1 MTISSKATFTIGAFA
16 GDAGVVTVEGTAVDV
31 VGVENLPEGKEC
43 TLVLRPESAVL
54 ADEGVL
60 PCKVIV
66 SCFMGSYQNY
76 HVMVGDT
83 LVKITDFNPK
93 NKKVYREGETAWV
106 TFEKENVHVL

>member
-1 MTISSKATFTIGAFA
+1 VGISKLA
-16 GDAGVVTVEGTAVDV
+16 
-31 VGVENLPEGKEC
+31 EGKDC

-54 ADEGVL
+54 ADSGVL

-83 LVKITDFNPK
+83 LVKITDYNPR
-93 NKKVYREGETAWV
+93 NKKIYAVGDSAWV
-106 TFEKENVHVL
+106 SFDKENIHVL

>member
-1 MTISSKATFTIGAFA
+1 MTLLAFLLALSVAAVCISLGIAYYCFRVGFYASRKPLPEGAF
-16 GDAGVVTVEGTAVDV
+16 D
-31 VGVENLPEGKEC
+31 LPEGKDC

-54 ADEGVL
+54 ADSGVL

-83 LVKITDFNPK
+83 LVKITDYNPRNK
-93 NKKVYREGETAWV
+93 NRCPTWQ
-106 TFEKENVHVL
+106 